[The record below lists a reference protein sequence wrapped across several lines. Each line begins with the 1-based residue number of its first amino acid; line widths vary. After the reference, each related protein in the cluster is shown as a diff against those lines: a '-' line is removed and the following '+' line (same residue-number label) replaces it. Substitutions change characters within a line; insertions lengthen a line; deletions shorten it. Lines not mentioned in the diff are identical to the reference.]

1 VALTSAQISHGLRQN
16 GNGTSFLGKMLSGKP
31 QIEEI
36 IDRALAEDLGKGDV
50 TTEALI
56 SGDQRGAG
64 FIVAKKEGI
73 LAGIGVA
80 KQVFHQVDPELK
92 VEILLEDG
100 ARVKPGS
107 RVAKV
112 SGNIAS
118 ILKAER
124 VALNFL
130 QHLSGIASETNRYVE
145 AVKGLPVRIMDTRKT
160 TPGLRSLEKYAVRV
174 GGGENHRMNLSDGIL
189 IKDNHLAALR
199 SQGLNIKEIIA
210 KARQNAPLSLR
221 GEKRR
226 SNLQARQTQV
236 EVEVGTVSEALEAVE
251 AGANIVMLDNMNL
264 EDMRKAVK
272 SIHGR
277 ALIEASGGITL
288 DNVRAVAETG
298 VDFISI
304 GALTHSARALDIS
317 LELEAQ

>member
-1 VALTSAQISHGLRQN
+1 MSSSKL
-16 GNGTSFLGKMLSGKP
+16 

-36 IDRALAEDLGKGDV
+36 IDLALAEDLGKGDV

-56 SGDQRGAG
+56 PSDQQGTG

-73 LAGIGVA
+73 LAGTEAATQI
-80 KQVFHQVDPELK
+80 FHRVDPELK
-92 VEILLEDG
+92 VEILLKDG
-100 ARVKPGS
+100 TRVKPGS
-107 RVAKV
+107 KVAKV
-112 SGNIAS
+112 SGSIAS

-124 VALNFL
+124 MALNFL
-130 QHLSGIASETNRYVE
+130 QRLSGIASETNRYVE
-145 AVKGLPVRIMDTRKT
+145 SVEGLPVRIMDTRKT
-160 TPGLRSLEKYAVRV
+160 IPGWRSLEKYAVRV
-174 GGGENHRMNLSDGIL
+174 GGGGNHRMNLSDGIL
-189 IKDNHLAALR
+189 IKDNHLVALR

-210 KARQNAPLSLR
+210 RAGQNAPQRL
-221 GEKRR
+221 KI
-226 SNLQARQTQV
+226 

-251 AGANIVMLDNMNL
+251 AGADIVMLDNMNL
-264 EDMRKAVK
+264 EDMRKAVE